1 MLLRLQRKL
10 MKNIKFFLKKRKK
23 KSNNMAIWAVDFT
36 KISQKTKNKSLLNIR
51 KIIIEK
57 KEMPSYNYKILAIL
71 EKNDV
76 ERFFT
81 EKFY

>member
-1 MLLRLQRKL
+1 

-23 KSNNMAIWAVDFT
+23 KSNNMAIWAVNFT
-36 KISQKTKNKSLLNIR
+36 KISQKTKNKNLLNIR
-51 KIIIEK
+51 KIIIEQ

-76 ERFFT
+76 ESFFT